1 MIKQDITYTNFEG
14 EQETETLYFHLNKVE
29 LMEMQVSEKR
39 GLAQY
44 ITDIQKAENNKE
56 IFRLFKEIV
65 LRAYGERSEDGKKF
79 IKNERLREEFEGCLA
94 YEELMVKIVTET
106 DFAVKFVNG
115 IMPAGMAD
123 QIAAR
128 MGQDPL
134 VWFQQH
140 HIRWTRGE
148 HAL

>member
-65 LRAYGERSEDGKKF
+65 LRAYGERSDDGKKF
-79 IKNERLREEFEGCLA
+79 IKNERLREEFEGSLA
-94 YEELMVKIVTET
+94 YEELMVKIVTEA
-106 DFAVKFVNG
+106 DFAAKFVNG

-128 MGQDPL
+128 MGQDSL
-134 VWFQQH
+134 V
-140 HIRWTRGE
+140 
-148 HAL
+148 

>member
-134 VWFQQH
+134 
-140 HIRWTRGE
+140 G
-148 HAL
+148 

>member
-65 LRAYGERSEDGKKF
+65 LRAYGERSGDGKKF
-79 IKNERLREEFEGCLA
+79 IKNERLREEFEGSLA
-94 YEELMVKIVTET
+94 YEELMVKLVTEA
-106 DFAVKFVNG
+106 DFAAKFVNG

-128 MGQDPL
+128 MGQDSL
-134 VWFQQH
+134 V
-140 HIRWTRGE
+140 
-148 HAL
+148 

>member
-56 IFRLFKEIV
+56 IFRLFKDIV
-65 LRAYGERSEDGKKF
+65 LRAYGERSDDGKKF
-79 IKNERLREEFEGCLA
+79 IKNERLREEFEGSLA
-94 YEELMVKIVTET
+94 YEELMVKIVTEA
-106 DFAVKFVNG
+106 DFAIKFVNG

-134 VWFQQH
+134 
-140 HIRWTRGE
+140 
-148 HAL
+148 A

>member
-79 IKNERLREEFEGCLA
+79 IKNERLREEFEGSLA
-94 YEELMVKIVTET
+94 YEELMVKLVTET

-128 MGQDPL
+128 TGQDSL
-134 VWFQQH
+134 V
-140 HIRWTRGE
+140 
-148 HAL
+148 

>member
-79 IKNERLREEFEGCLA
+79 IKNERLREEFEGSLT
-94 YEELMVKIVTET
+94 YEELMVKLVTEA

-128 MGQDPL
+128 MDQDSL
-134 VWFQQH
+134 V
-140 HIRWTRGE
+140 
-148 HAL
+148 

>member
-39 GLAQY
+39 GLAQS

-79 IKNERLREEFEGCLA
+79 IKNERLREEFEGSLA
-94 YEELMVKIVTET
+94 YEELMVKLVTET

-128 MGQDPL
+128 MGQDSL
-134 VWFQQH
+134 V
-140 HIRWTRGE
+140 
-148 HAL
+148 

>member
-79 IKNERLREEFEGCLA
+79 IKNERLREEFEGSLA
-94 YEELMVKIVTET
+94 YEELMVKLVTET

-128 MGQDPL
+128 MGQDSM
-134 VWFQQH
+134 V
-140 HIRWTRGE
+140 
-148 HAL
+148 

>member
-79 IKNERLREEFEGCLA
+79 IKNERLREEFEGSLA
-94 YEELMVKIVTET
+94 YEELMVKIVTEA

-115 IMPAGMAD
+115 IMPAGVAD
-123 QIAAR
+123 QIAAQ
-128 MGQDPL
+128 MGQDSL
-134 VWFQQH
+134 V
-140 HIRWTRGE
+140 
-148 HAL
+148 

>member
-128 MGQDPL
+128 MGQDSL
-134 VWFQQH
+134 V
-140 HIRWTRGE
+140 
-148 HAL
+148 

>member
-56 IFRLFKEIV
+56 IFRLFKDIV

-128 MGQDPL
+128 MGQDSL
-134 VWFQQH
+134 V
-140 HIRWTRGE
+140 
-148 HAL
+148 

>member
-79 IKNERLREEFEGCLA
+79 IKNERLREEFEGSLA
-94 YEELMVKIVTET
+94 YEELMVKLVTEA
-106 DFAVKFVNG
+106 DFASKFVNG

-128 MGQDPL
+128 VGQDSL
-134 VWFQQH
+134 V
-140 HIRWTRGE
+140 
-148 HAL
+148 

>member
-79 IKNERLREEFEGCLA
+79 IKNERLREEFEGSLA

-106 DFAVKFVNG
+106 DFAIKFVNG
-115 IMPAGMAD
+115 IMPAEILWD
-123 QIAAR
+123 CR
-128 MGQDPL
+128 N
-134 VWFQQH
+134 
-140 HIRWTRGE
+140 R
-148 HAL
+148 

>member
-65 LRAYGERSEDGKKF
+65 LSSYGERSEDGKKF
-79 IKNERLREEFEGCLA
+79 IKNERLREEFEGSLA
-94 YEELMVKIVTET
+94 YEELMVKLVTEA
-106 DFAVKFVNG
+106 DFASKFVNG

-128 MGQDPL
+128 VGQDSL
-134 VWFQQH
+134 V
-140 HIRWTRGE
+140 
-148 HAL
+148 

>member
-134 VWFQQH
+134 V
-140 HIRWTRGE
+140 
-148 HAL
+148 

>member
-94 YEELMVKIVTET
+94 YEELMVKLVTET

-128 MGQDPL
+128 MGQDSL
-134 VWFQQH
+134 V
-140 HIRWTRGE
+140 
-148 HAL
+148 

>member
-79 IKNERLREEFEGCLA
+79 IKNERLREEFEGSLA
-94 YEELMVKIVTET
+94 YEELMVKLVTEA
-106 DFAVKFVNG
+106 DFASKFVNG
-115 IMPAGMAD
+115 IMPSGMAD

-134 VWFQQH
+134 
-140 HIRWTRGE
+140 
-148 HAL
+148 A

>member
-79 IKNERLREEFEGCLA
+79 IKNERLREEFEGSLA
-94 YEELMVKIVTET
+94 YEELMVKLVTEA
-106 DFAVKFVNG
+106 DFAAKFVNG

-128 MGQDPL
+128 MGQDSL
-134 VWFQQH
+134 V
-140 HIRWTRGE
+140 
-148 HAL
+148 

>member
-134 VWFQQH
+134 
-140 HIRWTRGE
+140 
-148 HAL
+148 A

>member
-79 IKNERLREEFEGCLA
+79 IKNERLREEFEGSLA

-128 MGQDPL
+128 MGQDSL
-134 VWFQQH
+134 V
-140 HIRWTRGE
+140 
-148 HAL
+148 

>member
-79 IKNERLREEFEGCLA
+79 IKNERLREEFEGSLA
-94 YEELMVKIVTET
+94 YEELMVKLVTET

-128 MGQDPL
+128 MGQDSL
-134 VWFQQH
+134 V
-140 HIRWTRGE
+140 
-148 HAL
+148 

>member
-79 IKNERLREEFEGCLA
+79 IKNERLREEFEGSLA

-128 MGQDPL
+128 MGQDSM
-134 VWFQQH
+134 V
-140 HIRWTRGE
+140 
-148 HAL
+148 

>member
-79 IKNERLREEFEGCLA
+79 IKNERLREEFEGSLA
-94 YEELMVKIVTET
+94 YEELMVKLVTEA
-106 DFAVKFVNG
+106 DFASKFVNG

-128 MGQDPL
+128 MGQDSL
-134 VWFQQH
+134 V
-140 HIRWTRGE
+140 
-148 HAL
+148 

>member
-79 IKNERLREEFEGCLA
+79 IKNERLREEFEGSLA
-94 YEELMVKIVTET
+94 YEELMVKLVTEA
-106 DFAVKFVNG
+106 DFAAKFVNG

-123 QIAAR
+123 QIAAK
-128 MGQDPL
+128 MGQDSL
-134 VWFQQH
+134 V
-140 HIRWTRGE
+140 
-148 HAL
+148 

>member
-65 LRAYGERSEDGKKF
+65 LRAYGERSDDGKKF
-79 IKNERLREEFEGCLA
+79 IKNERLREEFEGSLA
-94 YEELMVKIVTET
+94 YEELMVKVVTEA
-106 DFAVKFVNG
+106 DFAAKFVNG

-134 VWFQQH
+134 V
-140 HIRWTRGE
+140 
-148 HAL
+148 

>member
-79 IKNERLREEFEGCLA
+79 IKNERLREEFEGSLA
-94 YEELMVKIVTET
+94 YEELMVKIVTEA
-106 DFAVKFVNG
+106 DFAAKFVNG

-123 QIAAR
+123 QIAAK
-128 MGQDPL
+128 MGQDSL
-134 VWFQQH
+134 V
-140 HIRWTRGE
+140 
-148 HAL
+148 

>member
-79 IKNERLREEFEGCLA
+79 IKNERLREEFEGSLA
-94 YEELMVKIVTET
+94 YEELMVKIVTEAV
-106 DFAVKFVNG
+106 FASKFVNG

-123 QIAAR
+123 QIAAKI
-128 MGQDPL
+128 GQDSL
-134 VWFQQH
+134 
-140 HIRWTRGE
+140 
-148 HAL
+148 A

>member
-79 IKNERLREEFEGCLA
+79 IKNERLREEFEGSLA
-94 YEELMVKIVTET
+94 YEELMVKIVTEA
-106 DFAVKFVNG
+106 DFAAKFVNG

-128 MGQDPL
+128 MGQDSL
-134 VWFQQH
+134 V
-140 HIRWTRGE
+140 
-148 HAL
+148 

>member
-79 IKNERLREEFEGCLA
+79 IKNERLREEFEGSLA
-94 YEELMVKIVTET
+94 YEELMVKIVTEAV
-106 DFAVKFVNG
+106 FASKFVNG

-128 MGQDPL
+128 MGQDSL
-134 VWFQQH
+134 V
-140 HIRWTRGE
+140 
-148 HAL
+148 

>member
-79 IKNERLREEFEGCLA
+79 IKNERLREEFEGSLS
-94 YEELMVKIVTET
+94 YEELMVKLVTEA

-128 MGQDPL
+128 TGQDSL
-134 VWFQQH
+134 V
-140 HIRWTRGE
+140 
-148 HAL
+148 

>member
-79 IKNERLREEFEGCLA
+79 IKNERLREEFEGSLA
-94 YEELMVKIVTET
+94 YEELMVKIVTEA
-106 DFAVKFVNG
+106 DFASKFVNG

-128 MGQDPL
+128 MGQDSL
-134 VWFQQH
+134 V
-140 HIRWTRGE
+140 
-148 HAL
+148 

>member
-79 IKNERLREEFEGCLA
+79 IKNERLREEFEGSLA
-94 YEELMVKIVTET
+94 YEELMVKLVTEA
-106 DFAVKFVNG
+106 DFASKFVNG

-123 QIAAR
+123 QIAAK
-128 MGQDPL
+128 MGQDSL
-134 VWFQQH
+134 V
-140 HIRWTRGE
+140 
-148 HAL
+148 

>member
-79 IKNERLREEFEGCLA
+79 IKNERLREEFEGSLA
-94 YEELMVKIVTET
+94 YEELMVKIVTEA
-106 DFAVKFVNG
+106 DFASKFVNG

-128 MGQDPL
+128 MGQDSL
-134 VWFQQH
+134 D
-140 HIRWTRGE
+140 
-148 HAL
+148 

>member
-65 LRAYGERSEDGKKF
+65 LRAYGERSDDGKKF
-79 IKNERLREEFEGCLA
+79 IKNERLREEFEGSLA
-94 YEELMVKIVTET
+94 YEELMVKLVTEA

-128 MGQDPL
+128 MGQDSM
-134 VWFQQH
+134 V
-140 HIRWTRGE
+140 
-148 HAL
+148 

>member
-79 IKNERLREEFEGCLA
+79 IKNERLREEFEGSLA
-94 YEELMVKIVTET
+94 YEELMVKLVTEA
-106 DFAVKFVNG
+106 DFASKFVNG

-134 VWFQQH
+134 
-140 HIRWTRGE
+140 
-148 HAL
+148 A

>member
-79 IKNERLREEFEGCLA
+79 IKNERLREEFEGSLA

-115 IMPAGMAD
+115 IMPAGMAE
-123 QIAAR
+123 QIAAQ
-128 MGQDPL
+128 MSQDPL
-134 VWFQQH
+134 V
-140 HIRWTRGE
+140 
-148 HAL
+148 

>member
-79 IKNERLREEFEGCLA
+79 IKNERLREEFEGSLD
-94 YEELMVKIVTET
+94 EK
-106 DFAVKFVNG
+106 
-115 IMPAGMAD
+115 
-123 QIAAR
+123 
-128 MGQDPL
+128 
-134 VWFQQH
+134 
-140 HIRWTRGE
+140 
-148 HAL
+148 

>member
-65 LRAYGERSEDGKKF
+65 LRAYGERSGDGKKF
-79 IKNERLREEFEGCLA
+79 IKNERLREEFEGSLA
-94 YEELMVKIVTET
+94 YEELMVKIVTEA
-106 DFAVKFVNG
+106 DFAAKFVNG

-128 MGQDPL
+128 MGQDSL
-134 VWFQQH
+134 V
-140 HIRWTRGE
+140 
-148 HAL
+148 

>member
-1 MIKQDITYTNFEG
+1 MIKQDITYTNFDG

-128 MGQDPL
+128 MGQDSL
-134 VWFQQH
+134 V
-140 HIRWTRGE
+140 
-148 HAL
+148 